1 LASTVPNI
9 AAFPNEMLMYD
20 DNFPEIWG
28 NVTDWI
34 EKFNNLLSPFVSRPN
49 TRVVILCQKH
59 TYSISMM
66 YAARNLNIPY
76 IPVDINSPINR
87 ISAIIEQIDP
97 FIVLYQKSEIDVAQ
111 LPFEN
116 LNVIWEN
123 NIVSFATVQ
132 PQGNFSHHPDLSFV
146 LFTSGSTG
154 IPKGVMISRKNANC
168 FVDWMI
174 DEFNIN
180 KQSRILSIAP
190 LHFDLS
196 VFDVFA
202 SEKLKAGLF
211 VPLVSMIVN
220 PMYLADFIYN
230 FKINTLY
237 GTPTWFNLLLQYGKL
252 RRHDFSCVKT
262 ILIAGEALK
271 TQTVYD
277 LHKYFPNAQMA
288 NLYGPTETNVCSFYK
303 INFSQP
309 IKEKNGVVA
318 IGKPC
323 PYAALHS
330 DADNILQVSGH
341 SVMLGYWP
349 NPQILEWYSTG
360 DVVERDADGDYYFME
375 RADRMIKRNGYRIEP
390 AEIETALLHHP
401 GISHVAV
408 TAAGK
413 DDKMVITAHFTLK
426 GAAKDHDLAQFCLLH
441 LPSYMVP
448 DKFRLHEKLP
458 LTTSGKTDYKA
469 LSTL

>member
-1 LASTVPNI
+1 M
-9 AAFPNEMLMYD
+9 AFANEMLMYD

-34 EKFNNLLSPFVSRPN
+34 EKFNNLLSPFANRPN

-66 YAARNLNIPY
+66 YAARDLNIPY
-76 IPVDINSPINR
+76 IPIDINSPVNR

-111 LPFEN
+111 LPLDN
-116 LNVIWEN
+116 INVIWEN
-123 NIVSFATVQ
+123 NVVSFATVQ
-132 PQGNFSHHPDLSFV
+132 PQSNLAHHPDLSFV

-154 IPKGVMISRKNANC
+154 IPKGVMTSRNNANC

-174 DEFNIN
+174 SEFGIT

-202 SEKLKAGLF
+202 AEKLKAGLF

-220 PMYLADFIYN
+220 PMYLADFIFN
-230 FKINTLY
+230 FKIDTLY
-237 GTPTWFNLLLQYGKL
+237 ATPTWYNLLLQYGKL
-252 RRHDFSCVKT
+252 RRHDFSLVKT
-262 ILIAGEALK
+262 VLIAGEALK
-271 TQTVYD
+271 TQTVEE
-277 LHKYFPNAQMA
+277 LHKYFPNAQFA
-288 NLYGPTETNVCSFYK
+288 NLYGPTETNVCTFYK
-303 INFSQP
+303 IDFQKP
-309 IKEKNGVVA
+309 IKEKNGVVC

-323 PYAALHS
+323 PYAALNT
-330 DADNILQVSGH
+330 DADNILQVSGK

-349 NPQILEWYSTG
+349 AVQNLEWYSTG
-360 DVVERDADGDYYFME
+360 DVVEMDADGDYYFME

-390 AEIETALLHHP
+390 AEIETAILYHP
-401 GISHVAV
+401 EVGHVAV
-408 TAAGK
+408 TAKGK
-413 DDKMVITAHFTLK
+413 EDKMEITAHYTLK
-426 GAAKDHDLAQFCLLH
+426 GTLQGEDLARFCLLH

-448 DKFRLHEKLP
+448 DKFRQHEKLP
-458 LTTSGKTDYKA
+458 LTSSGKTDYNA
-469 LSTL
+469 LMNS